1 MEKTKRMID
10 RIQNSNI
17 NQLQAKHNSE
27 NPSFKGPGILLLRT
41 LNDSPAIGACAV
53 DMCSMVIPRTR
64 IEWKNRGPQS
74 GIETGIRE
82 GTSNLIHT
90 CVGLIGLGAATGI
103 SKKFNNEFNIKAQN
117 IFASGSTIDTM
128 AEIWRRSGRE
138 QKKFLS
144 SFVNR
149 VQGLDGSNWRH
160 ISQTSKKEITDSL
173 VLLAEK
179 TKQLASAT
187 GANKKSIAKEIKT
200 LKASIVGRVIKDT
213 GAQASFII
221 PAPCKAN
228 KAIKASFSE
237 LVDNAVAV
245 SNSFTTQTKENLPK
259 FINALK
265 KNKTAATALGMGIC
279 AALCISVQP
288 INRLLTKLRTGK
300 DGFVGVETNNETEV
314 KGNKKKFQLYK
325 PLKMILGV
333 AFPAAALRTIGKYSD
348 LLSNIQFNS
357 KVPTINQFKFLYGL
371 TIASRFMSARDGNE
385 LRESVIKDTLG
396 FTNWLILGGMV
407 SKLVARGIG
416 GKELINNPV
425 TQTGAKK
432 GLKYA
437 GQWLTKASVKSF
449 DEVLL
454 PKAGEIMKGNKMMKF
469 SQLFKNADAAT
480 KTKVLKI
487 GASQLAGYLYSGF
500 VLGVGIAKLNIAVT
514 RYLNNKKKAQDQMDY
529 KIDENSPIKNNKT
542 LSKLENNN
550 PIFKDFN

>member
-1 MEKTKRMID
+1 MEKIKRMID

-17 NQLQAKHNSE
+17 NQTQAKQNSK

-41 LNDSPAIGACAV
+41 LNESPAIGACAV
-53 DMCSMVIPRTR
+53 DMCSMVIPRTT

-82 GTSNLIHT
+82 GTSNLLHT

-103 SKKFNNEFNIKAQN
+103 SKQFNKDFNIKAQN

-128 AEIWRRSGRE
+128 AEIWRRSGGD
-138 QKKFLS
+138 QKRFLG

-149 VQGLDGSNWRH
+149 VQGLEGSSWKH
-160 ISQTSKKEITDSL
+160 ISTSARKEITDSL

-187 GANKKSIAKEIKT
+187 GGDKKSIAKEIKT
-200 LKASIVGRVIKDT
+200 LKSSIVGRVIKDT

-221 PAPCKAN
+221 PAPCKTN

-237 LVDNAVAV
+237 LVDNAVVV
-245 SNSFTTQTKENLPK
+245 SNSFTTRTKENLPK

-279 AALCISVQP
+279 ALLCMSVQP
-288 INRLLTKLRTGK
+288 VNRLLTKLRTGN
-300 DGFVGVETNNETEV
+300 DGFVGVENNKDVPE
-314 KGNKKKFQLYK
+314 NKKKFQLYK
-325 PLKMILGV
+325 PLKVALGI

-348 LLSNIQFNS
+348 ILSNIQFNS

-385 LRESVIKDTLG
+385 LRESVIKDSLG

-425 TQTGAKK
+425 AQTGAKK

-454 PKAGEIMKGNKMMKF
+454 PKAGEIMKGNQLMKF
-469 SQLFKNADAAT
+469 PQLLKNADAAT
-480 KTKVLKI
+480 KAKVLKI

-514 RYLNNKKKAQDQMDY
+514 RYLNNKKKAQEQMDY
-529 KIDENSPIKNNKT
+529 KIEENSQIKTNKAY
-542 LSKLENNN
+542 SKIEKNN